1 MAKNQKT
8 HAEKL
13 VESVLA
19 HAKTLKK
26 VTEDSIRKDLSESF
40 SPQIKK
46 AISQHLAE
54 MEDFDMEDDEEILDE
69 NEDYEEDFVTD
80 DELLEDEDVEETP
93 VDMDV
98 DMESDEDFATDDVVA
113 DVEMDMEDVEEL
125 EETSGGSEADDFM
138 KELQSLLEEDEMED
152 YEEDEFDELNEDT
165 HTDEFDQEHSELKEM
180 HTEEFDQE
188 HSALN
193 ERKGRKMRESK
204 DGGAYNGKET
214 DKNHAYAQGNES
226 KKNHAYEMKV
236 ENQKLKE
243 SLNKMRRQFEALAL
257 DVLRKD
263 EFKAIVS
270 RYPQLNE
277 SAKLKV
283 ASTLDTGKNE
293 RQIKAISETLN
304 KTFQSVYGSNRKP
317 SVKTE
322 SVSTKRRN
330 VAGKSSSIRPM
341 KKSAKSLQER
351 TNKGGQIITE
361 GLANRWAQLAG
372 IDSED

>member
-69 NEDYEEDFVTD
+69 NEEYEEDFVA
-80 DELLEDEDVEETP
+80 DEEILEEEDVEQE
-93 VDMDV
+93 VEFDMST
-98 DMESDEDFATDDVVA
+98 EEDDVVA
-113 DVEMDMEDVEEL
+113 DVEDDLEDVEEL
-125 EETSGGSEADDFM
+125 EEGSGKYEADDFM

-152 YEEDEFDELNEDT
+152 EMEDEDFMQEGTETDDEDEDRL
-165 HTDEFDQEHSELKEM
+165 DEM
-180 HTEEFDQE
+180 HTEEFNQE
-188 HSALN
+188 HDELKEGN
-193 ERKGRKMRESK
+193 PEYTEEKRGLKEST
-204 DGGAYNGKET
+204 DGGSYNGKET

-226 KKNHAYEMKV
+226 KKNHAYEMKA
-236 ENQKLKE
+236 ENRKLKE
-243 SLNKMRRQFEALAL
+243 SLVKMQRQFEALAL

-263 EFKAIVS
+263 EFKAIVG
-270 RYPQLNE
+270 RFPQLNE

-304 KTFQSVYGSNRKP
+304 KTFQSVYGKGK
-317 SVKTE
+317 SVKE
-322 SVSTKRRN
+322 SATPRRRSS
-330 VAGKSSSIRPM
+330 AGKASAVRTM
-341 KKSAKSLQER
+341 KKSPKTIRENRQSS
-351 TNKGGQIITE
+351 GQIINE